1 MMAWIEP
8 VTDRQNS
15 QTRTTAD
22 DMNRICGNINFL
34 WATSLKT
41 DFTAADIV
49 TLAQW
54 NAILR
59 NTNEIADL
67 LGISE
72 AADSTLY
79 TNLNYI
85 ESIAKAYK
93 DLGPLWPAEDLY
105 PADNLYPR

>member
-1 MMAWIEP
+1 MAWTEP
-8 VTDRQNS
+8 VTDRPNT
-15 QTRTTAD
+15 QTRTTAK
-22 DMNRICGNINFL
+22 DMNRISGNINFL
-34 WATSLKT
+34 WATGLKET
-41 DFTAADIV
+41 YTSSDIV

-59 NTNEIADL
+59 NINEIANL

-72 AADSTLY
+72 AEDSTLY

-85 ESIAKAYK
+85 ESIAMAYK

-105 PADNLYPR
+105 PAENLYPR